1 MKRLALLLALAI
13 VPVVASNAFAAD
25 PIMPL
30 SDVKPG
36 MHCTGRSVV
45 RGTTISSFDA
55 EVIDVVEDVYG
66 PAILIRA
73 SGPAVDE
80 TGIGFGF
87 SGSPIYCKDE
97 HGVARNAGA
106 IASGFG
112 DYGNKL
118 AGVTPIESM
127 LDEPVAPVKTR
138 RLTARERASRKEL
151 SAPLTVT
158 GLTPWLA
165 GKLRAAARGR
175 GEPIYAAPSR
185 PLKSFAPQELVPGS
199 SLSVGL
205 SSGDIALSA
214 VGTVSYVDGNSV
226 WGFGHPLDAAGPRS
240 LLLQDA
246 YVYTVVNNPNGDIG
260 VSYKLAAPGHD
271 LGTLGGDYL
280 NAVTGTIGPLPATTK
295 LHIHAHDLDTGR
307 DEVTDA
313 RVADEI
319 ALGSNIGISPLGL
332 VAPVGILDS
341 GVRLLLSDPGRTTGT
356 MCLRIMA
363 AGHSRPLRF
372 CNRYVGDLSVGG
384 SAGLLAAADADE
396 AIFLLESVQFP
407 GIHVRSM
414 SVDLK
419 MRRGLAQAYLKGASA
434 RHRVRRGGKLRVS
447 AAVKVLRGSRRH
459 VQFHVPVPSAL
470 PPGDYVLAI
479 SGPGP
484 DGAEGGGDIE
494 FFDEGSDVEDLL
506 GGLLIPGGPSDLGP
520 ASFKSL
526 ARQFRGF
533 RRYDGIS
540 ARFVAVGGKGGAHA
554 RRKHRQRSTRS
565 LHVYVNKNLRIGGS
579 AVIPVHVGRG

>member
-1 MKRLALLLALAI
+1 VRRLALLLALLTGALAATD
-13 VPVVASNAFAAD
+13 ASAAE
-25 PIMPL
+25 PIMRL
-30 SDVKPG
+30 GDVKSG
-36 MHCTGRSVV
+36 MHCTGRSVI

-55 EVIDVVEDVYG
+55 EVIDVIEDVNG

-118 AGVTPIESM
+118 AGVTPIEAM
-127 LDEPVAPVKTR
+127 LDEPITPVKGAR
-138 RLTARERASRKEL
+138 KLTARERATRRQL

-165 GKLRAAARGR
+165 RKLRAAADRR
-175 GEPIYAAPSR
+175 GEPVYAAPGS
-185 PLKSFAPQELVPGS
+185 PLKAFAPQQLVPGS

-214 VGTVSYVDGNSV
+214 IGTVSYVDGNSV

-271 LGTLGGDYL
+271 LGTLSGDYL
-280 NAVTGTIGPLPATTK
+280 NAVTGTIGPLPDTTK

-307 DEVTDA
+307 DLVTDA
-313 RVADEI
+313 HVADEI
-319 ALGSNIGISPLGL
+319 DLGSNIGISPLGL
-332 VAPVGILDS
+332 VAPLGILDS
-341 GVRLLLSDPGRTTGT
+341 GVRLLQSDPGRTSGT
-356 MCLRIMA
+356 MCLRIMI
-363 AGHSRPLRF
+363 AGHSKPLRF
-372 CNRYVGDLSVGG
+372 CNRYVGDLFVGG
-384 SAGLLAAADADE
+384 SAGLLAASDADE
-396 AIFLLESVQFP
+396 AVFLLESVQFP
-407 GIHVRSM
+407 GIRVESM
-414 SVDLK
+414 SADVKL
-419 MRRGLAQAYLKGASA
+419 RRGLSQAYLTGAKA
-434 RHRVRRGGKLRVS
+434 PHRVRRGGSVRVN
-447 AAVKVLRGSRRH
+447 ATMKVLRGSKRH
-459 VQFHVPVPSAL
+459 VHFRVPVPHAL
-470 PPGDYVLAI
+470 RPGQYALAI

-484 DGAEGGGDIE
+484 DGTEGGGGE
-494 FFDEGSDVEDLL
+494 FEFEEGDVVDLL
-506 GGLLIPGGPSDLGP
+506 GDLFAESGPDDLGP
-520 ASFKSL
+520 TSFKSL

-533 RRYDGIS
+533 RRYDGLT
-540 ARFVAVGGKGGAHA
+540 ARFVAPGRVIGARTK
-554 RRKHRQRSTRS
+554 RRPRSSRR
-565 LHVYVNKNLRIGGS
+565 LHVYVNKRLRIGGN
-579 AVIPVHVGRG
+579 VVLPIRVVRP